1 MHIRTASWLPSMLT
15 YKAQHILSL
24 VWSSSLAHESPST
37 VVANYRLDGTV
48 MRRAGKIYW
57 HAANTG
63 LTFRSYT
70 PHNAPLILRKS
81 CGAAMVAF
89 VGTFFGNRNL
99 SVFLGRLFAA
109 ICSAFPNRCKVLVR
123 FL

>member
-1 MHIRTASWLPSMLT
+1 MLT

-70 PHNAPLILRKS
+70 PHNASLILRKS

-89 VGTFFGNRNL
+89 VGTFFWQSQSICFFR
-99 SVFLGRLFAA
+99 SPFRSYLFRV
-109 ICSAFPNRCKVLVR
+109 PEPL
-123 FL
+123 